1 MNDAFSVWSYILIF
15 GYDGFSGA
23 SYNLGC
29 MTDGRNCVTGVG
41 IVSDDKQ
48 KSDDSLPVW
57 SVRGVPADIR
67 GAVASHAKK
76 AGVPVGEWLTLA
88 VREKIKSDRNAKK
101 DLTLRGPVSMDEAGR
116 VVEMLQGLA
125 GAGVELP
132 ASLQKSAV
140 SMMRKVTLEVSK
152 GQTILPERV
161 TLSESGHTEN
171 EDVHG

>member
-1 MNDAFSVWSYILIF
+1 M
-15 GYDGFSGA
+15 
-23 SYNLGC
+23 
-29 MTDGRNCVTGVG
+29 
-41 IVSDDKQ
+41 SDEKM
-48 KSDDSLPVW
+48 KTDDSLPVW

-67 GAVASHAKK
+67 GAVTAHAKK
-76 AGVPVGEWLTLA
+76 AGSSVGEWLTLA

-101 DLTLRGPVSMDEAGR
+101 DIAVRGPVSMSEAGR

-152 GQTILPERV
+152 GQTISSERV
-161 TLSESGHTEN
+161 TLPESGHTET
-171 EDVHG
+171 EDGVTD

>member
-1 MNDAFSVWSYILIF
+1 M
-15 GYDGFSGA
+15 
-23 SYNLGC
+23 
-29 MTDGRNCVTGVG
+29 
-41 IVSDDKQ
+41 SDDKQ

-101 DLTLRGPVSMDEAGR
+101 DLAVRGPVSMTEAGQ
-116 VVEMLQGLA
+116 VVEMLKGLA

-132 ASLQKSAV
+132 VSLQKSAV
-140 SMMRKVTLEVSK
+140 SMMRKVTQEVSK
-152 GQTILPERV
+152 GVTLKPERQ
-161 TLSESGHTEN
+161 TLSESGHTDDGN
-171 EDVHG
+171 GVTD

>member
-1 MNDAFSVWSYILIF
+1 M
-15 GYDGFSGA
+15 
-23 SYNLGC
+23 
-29 MTDGRNCVTGVG
+29 
-41 IVSDDKQ
+41 VSDDKT

-88 VREKIKSDRNAKK
+88 VREKIKADRNAKK
-101 DLTLRGPVSMDEAGR
+101 DIAIRGPVSMDEAGR

-132 ASLQKSAV
+132 VSLQKSAV
-140 SMMRKVTLEVSK
+140 SMMRKVTQEVSK
-152 GQTILPERV
+152 GVTLKTERV
-161 TLSESGHTEN
+161 TDSEDGQTASQNGHT
-171 EDVHG
+171 D

>member
-1 MNDAFSVWSYILIF
+1 M
-15 GYDGFSGA
+15 
-23 SYNLGC
+23 
-29 MTDGRNCVTGVG
+29 
-41 IVSDDKQ
+41 SDDKQ

-88 VREKIKSDRNAKK
+88 VREKIKADRNAKK
-101 DLTLRGPVSMDEAGR
+101 DLTLRGPVSMTEAGK

-132 ASLQKSAV
+132 QSLQKSAV
-140 SMMRKVTLEVSK
+140 SMMRKVTVEVSK
-152 GQTILPERV
+152 GQTLKTERV
-161 TLSESGHTEN
+161 TASESGYIDDE
-171 EDVHG
+171 V

>member
-1 MNDAFSVWSYILIF
+1 M
-15 GYDGFSGA
+15 
-23 SYNLGC
+23 
-29 MTDGRNCVTGVG
+29 
-41 IVSDDKQ
+41 SDDKQ

-101 DLTLRGPVSMDEAGR
+101 DIAIRGPVSMTEAGR

-132 ASLQKSAV
+132 VSLQRSAV
-140 SMMRKVTLEVSK
+140 AMMRKVTVEVSK
-152 GQTILPERV
+152 GVTIKSERV
-161 TLSESGHTEN
+161 TALEDGHTDLEN
-171 EDVHG
+171 GVTD

>member
-1 MNDAFSVWSYILIF
+1 M
-15 GYDGFSGA
+15 
-23 SYNLGC
+23 
-29 MTDGRNCVTGVG
+29 TGVG

-88 VREKIKSDRNAKK
+88 VREKIKADRNAKK
-101 DLTLRGPVSMDEAGR
+101 DIAIRGPVSMSEAGQ
-116 VVEMLQGLA
+116 VVEMLKGLA

-132 ASLQKSAV
+132 VSLQRSAV

-152 GQTILPERV
+152 GQTLKTERV
-161 TLSESGHTEN
+161 TDSEDGQTASQNGHT
-171 EDVHG
+171 D

>member
-1 MNDAFSVWSYILIF
+1 M
-15 GYDGFSGA
+15 
-23 SYNLGC
+23 
-29 MTDGRNCVTGVG
+29 
-41 IVSDDKQ
+41 SDDKQ

-88 VREKIKSDRNAKK
+88 VREKIKSDRTAKK
-101 DLTLRGPVSMDEAGR
+101 DIAIRGPVSMTEAGR

-140 SMMRKVTLEVSK
+140 AMMRKVTLEVSK
-152 GQTILPERV
+152 GKTISPGRV
-161 TLSESGHTEN
+161 TVPEDGHTDDGNGHTE
-171 EDVHG
+171 

>member
-1 MNDAFSVWSYILIF
+1 M
-15 GYDGFSGA
+15 
-23 SYNLGC
+23 
-29 MTDGRNCVTGVG
+29 
-41 IVSDDKQ
+41 SDDKQ

-88 VREKIKSDRNAKK
+88 VREKIKADRNAKK
-101 DLTLRGPVSMDEAGR
+101 DIAVRGPVSMTEAGK

-140 SMMRKVTLEVSK
+140 SMMRKVTQEVSK
-152 GQTILPERV
+152 GVTLKTERV
-161 TLSESGHTEN
+161 TDSEDGQTASQNGHT
-171 EDVHG
+171 D

>member
-1 MNDAFSVWSYILIF
+1 
-15 GYDGFSGA
+15 
-23 SYNLGC
+23 

-88 VREKIKSDRNAKK
+88 VREKIKADRNAKK
-101 DLTLRGPVSMDEAGR
+101 DIAIRGPVSMSEAGQ
-116 VVEMLQGLA
+116 VVEMLKGLA

-132 ASLQKSAV
+132 VSLQRSAV

-152 GQTILPERV
+152 GQTLKTERV
-161 TLSESGHTEN
+161 TDSEDGQTASQNGHT
-171 EDVHG
+171 D

>member
-1 MNDAFSVWSYILIF
+1 M
-15 GYDGFSGA
+15 
-23 SYNLGC
+23 GC
-29 MTDGRNCVTGVG
+29 MTYIQERCDRGG
-41 IVSDDKQ
+41 IVSDDRAKT
-48 KSDDSLPVW
+48 DDSLPVW

-101 DLTLRGPVSMDEAGR
+101 DIAVRGPVSMSEAGR

-140 SMMRKVTLEVSK
+140 SMMRKVTQEVSK
-152 GQTILPERV
+152 GKAI
-161 TLSESGHTEN
+161 GTEN
-171 EDVHG
+171 TNITSDDQFQ

>member
-1 MNDAFSVWSYILIF
+1 
-15 GYDGFSGA
+15 
-23 SYNLGC
+23 
-29 MTDGRNCVTGVG
+29 MTYMGIMCDRGG
-41 IVSDDKQ
+41 IVSDDRAKT
-48 KSDDSLPVW
+48 DDSLPVW
-57 SVRGVPADIR
+57 SVRGVPSDIR

-88 VREKIKSDRNAKK
+88 VREKIKADRNAKK
-101 DLTLRGPVSMDEAGR
+101 DIAIRGPVSMTEAGR

-152 GQTILPERV
+152 GQTISPERV
-161 TLSESGHTEN
+161 TVPGGGHT
-171 EDVHG
+171 D

>member
-1 MNDAFSVWSYILIF
+1 M
-15 GYDGFSGA
+15 
-23 SYNLGC
+23 
-29 MTDGRNCVTGVG
+29 TGVG

-88 VREKIKSDRNAKK
+88 VREKIKADRNAKK
-101 DLTLRGPVSMDEAGR
+101 DIAIRGPVSMSEAGQ
-116 VVEMLQGLA
+116 VVEMLKGLA

-132 ASLQKSAV
+132 VSLQKSAV
-140 SMMRKVTLEVSK
+140 SMMRKVTQEVSK
-152 GQTILPERV
+152 GVTLKPERV
-161 TLSESGHTEN
+161 TVPGGGHTDLEN
-171 EDVHG
+171 GVTD

>member
-1 MNDAFSVWSYILIF
+1 MFHAGQFTTSYVRQNVC
-15 GYDGFSGA
+15 DGFSGA
-23 SYNLGC
+23 SYIFRC
-29 MTDGRNCVTGVG
+29 MTYMGIMCDRGG
-41 IVSDDKQ
+41 IVSDDRAKI
-48 KSDDSLPVW
+48 DDSLPVW

-88 VREKIKSDRNAKK
+88 VREKIKADRNAKK
-101 DLTLRGPVSMDEAGR
+101 DIAVRGPVSMSEAGR

-140 SMMRKVTLEVSK
+140 SMMRKVTQEVSK
-152 GQTILPERV
+152 GKAI
-161 TLSESGHTEN
+161 GTEN
-171 EDVHG
+171 TNITSDDQFQ